1 MMNRQKKLLQLE
13 LKTGLAQLGRAFMT
27 MAAMILI
34 AALLLCLYVGIKTA
48 SDRKMVVGIYSED
61 QSNLYQAMMQFAGS
75 VPALS
80 ALCSIESCE
89 YEHGMEA
96 LSSGEYQMLVC
107 VPNHFMDDAEH
118 MQDVSLTIYM
128 PRESMLN
135 SRRILSLLHGVE
147 SLMVTTESSIL
158 ASYKGMEYEVLP
170 MSRTQME
177 NDLTGIFIG
186 AFLNRT
192 GIFRESHLSPYG
204 ESSPIGFYGI
214 SAVLLIAAL
223 GAAMLFKLYDQN
235 IRKVETLICITPGEH
250 MLWAV
255 KKLLLMA
262 LLLLIPLMV
271 MMGLLSISASVTD
284 LFEFDLSVGMI
295 LSLLLIALT
304 MATILQIYLNVVEE
318 SGRGLFY
325 ILVVIL
331 TYLMSGILGS
341 SYYLPMGFRQ
351 IAPYLPPALWQG
363 LILQLSEGEPV
374 GATLIGVLIYMVIAV
389 VMAVVGYSKSLNR
402 N

>member
-1 MMNRQKKLLQLE
+1 MNRQKKLLQLE
-13 LKTGLAQLGRAFMT
+13 LKTGLAQLVRAFIT

-34 AALLLCLYVGIKTA
+34 AALLLCLYIGLRTT
-48 SDRKMVVGIYSED
+48 SEQKMVVGIYSED
-61 QSNLYQAMMQFAGS
+61 QSDLYQMMMQFAGS

-80 ALCSIESCE
+80 ALCSLDSCD
-89 YEHGMEA
+89 YQDGMEA

-107 VPNHFMDDAEH
+107 IPNHFMENAEH

-177 NDLTGIFIG
+177 NELTGLFIG

-192 GIFRESHLSPYG
+192 GIFNESHISPYG
-204 ESSPIGFYGI
+204 ESNPISFYGI
-214 SAVLLIAAL
+214 SAILLITAL
-223 GAAMLFKLYDQN
+223 GAVMLFQLYDQS
-235 IRKVETLICITPGEH
+235 IRKVETLICVTSRER

-262 LLLLIPLMV
+262 VLFAIPLLLMTI
-271 MMGLLSISASVTD
+271 LLRILAFSG
-284 LFEFDLSVGMI
+284 LFEFTLSVGVV
-295 LSLLLIALT
+295 LALLLNALT
-304 MATILQIYLNVVEE
+304 MAAILQIYLNYARE

-325 ILVVIL
+325 LLLMILM
-331 TYLMSGILGS
+331 YLMSGVLGS
-341 SYYLPMGFRQ
+341 SYYLPFGFRQ
-351 IAPYLPPALWQG
+351 IASFLPPALWQG
-363 LILQLSEGEPV
+363 LILQLSEGEPI
-374 GATLIGVLIYMVIAV
+374 GITLAGTLIYMVITV
-389 VMAVVGYSKSLNR
+389 VIAVVGYTKSLNR